1 MNEAKPKRCWF
12 RFSIRDLLWLTAL
25 AAVFVVWWLD
35 HQRLSE
41 QIESLKSNDTW
52 SSTSSFSPTQSGL
65 QSPAVPSDA
74 K

>member
-1 MNEAKPKRCWF
+1 MTEAQPKRRWL

-25 AAVFVVWWLD
+25 VAVFAVWWLD

-52 SSTSSFSPTQSGL
+52 TSTSSFSPIQNGAPTPTIQSG
-65 QSPAVPSDA
+65 A